1 MLLRLVETFFC
12 QRNLQVPDI
21 LVAPFPCK
29 LEGPENN
36 VVHRSLLAT
45 LATVVA
51 DLVNC
56 LFTKQSFTQFI

>member
-21 LVAPFPCK
+21 LVAPLPCK
-29 LEGPENN
+29 LEGPEND
-36 VVHRSLLAT
+36 VVHRSFLAT
-45 LATVVA
+45 LETVLA
-51 DLVNC
+51 DPVNC

>member
-21 LVAPFPCK
+21 LVAPLPCK
-29 LEGPENN
+29 LEGPENDI
-36 VVHRSLLAT
+36 VHRSILAALAT
-45 LATVVA
+45 IKA
-51 DLVNC
+51 DPVNY